1 MKVLFGN
8 RLQWIEESRL
18 VMVVVEKPE
27 WMEE

>member
-8 RLQWIEESRL
+8 RLEWMKESRL